1 MTMTAPGGASRAE
14 LSAAACLFH
23 GFSDPHRLQIL
34 QHLACLREC
43 GLVTARPEG
52 RAMVYALSHADAL
65 EDLWA
70 AAERLLELTG
80 HRVALCT
87 NEAMRPGPD
96 DATAT
101 PGAGTVAGAGA

>member
-1 MTMTAPGGASRAE
+1 MTAPDGASRVE

-52 RAMVYALSHADAL
+52 RAMVYALCHAEAL

-70 AAERLLELTG
+70 TAERLLELTG

-87 NEAMRPGPD
+87 NDAMRPGTD
-96 DATAT
+96 DAPVARS
-101 PGAGTVAGAGA
+101 AGAGA